1 MNLPVNPSLNVLDLI
16 ANSGIVAKAVL
27 VILLLFSVV
36 SWAIIIDKLRAF
48 RRLRKESQHFLRMF
62 QMRKT
67 MREIMHVAKQFE
79 NNPFAAVF
87 REAYLVFAKK
97 DGANPGHG
105 LGVDMFRETKGR
117 EQTSDI
123 VRLFDSVAAREVLAL
138 ERNLIFLATTGNV
151 SPFLGL
157 FGTVWGIMTSFWA
170 IGFSGTSDLTVVAPG
185 IAEALIATA
194 AGLGA
199 AIPAV
204 MGYNYFVN
212 KLKRLSSE
220 LEIYYSSIIETF
232 SRREVHEAI

>member
-1 MNLPVNPSLNVLDLI
+1 MNLPVSPAINVLDLI
-16 ANSGIVAKAVL
+16 AQSGIVAKVVL
-27 VILLLFSVV
+27 AILLIFSIV

-48 RRLRKESQHFLRMF
+48 RRLRTESQQFLRMF
-62 QMRKT
+62 QKRNSMRD
-67 MREIMHVAKQFE
+67 IMQTAKQLE
-79 NNPFAAVF
+79 GNPFAAVF
-87 REAYLVFAKK
+87 REAYYVFAKK
-97 DGANPGHG
+97 DGVNPGQE
-105 LGVDMFRETKGR
+105 LGVDMFQSKTRDT
-117 EQTSDI
+117 TSDI

-138 ERNLIFLATTGNV
+138 ERHLIFLATTGSV

-170 IGFSGTSDLTVVAPG
+170 IGLTGTSDLSVVAPG

-220 LEIYYSSIIETF
+220 LEIYYSNIIEIFT
-232 SRREVHEAI
+232 RREVHEAL

>member
-1 MNLPVNPSLNVLDLI
+1 MNLPINPSLNVLDLI
-16 ANSGIVAKAVL
+16 AQSGIVAKVVL
-27 VILLLFSVV
+27 AILLLFSII
-36 SWAIIIDKLRAF
+36 SWGIILDKLRAF
-48 RRLRKESQHFLRMF
+48 RRLRKESQQFLRMF
-62 QMRKT
+62 QKRNT
-67 MREIMHVAKQFE
+67 MRDIMQAAKQFE

-87 REAYLVFAKK
+87 REAYYVFAKK
-97 DGANPGHG
+97 DHPNPGQG
-105 LGVDMFRETKGR
+105 LGMEGFREQKSR
-117 EQTSDI
+117 DHSEI
-123 VRLFDSVAAREVLAL
+123 VRLFDSAAAREVMAL
-138 ERNLIFLATTGNV
+138 ERHLIFLATTGSV

-170 IGFSGTSDLTVVAPG
+170 IGFTGTSDLSVVAPG

-220 LEIYYSSIIETF
+220 LEIYYSNIIETF
-232 SRREVHEAI
+232 TRREVHEVV